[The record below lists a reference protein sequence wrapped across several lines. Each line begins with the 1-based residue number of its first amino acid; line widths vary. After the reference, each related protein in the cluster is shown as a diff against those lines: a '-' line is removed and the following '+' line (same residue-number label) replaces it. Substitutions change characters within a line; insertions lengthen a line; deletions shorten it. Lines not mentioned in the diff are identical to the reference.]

1 MLNIKLNRHEL
12 MLCDIFGTVRRKN
25 AMQFNYDRQVSKQ
38 DKYDMD
44 IDGFK
49 GEYIVAQY
57 LNVMPD
63 FSINEKKNPID
74 LHWNNKSIDVK
85 STRNPNGNIYITE
98 YHKKKPCDYYVQVIL
113 NDDGGDIVGWIDSEN
128 LFKKAT
134 FVNGSHPSYMLKQK
148 DLFKLPIT

>member
-98 YHKKKPCDYYVQVIL
+98 YHKKKPIKYISIFSNSYFGVIANILHILTISCL
-113 NDDGGDIVGWIDSEN
+113 NAMFWLRQRLVVRFS
-128 LFKKAT
+128 LL
-134 FVNGSHPSYMLKQK
+134 M
-148 DLFKLPIT
+148 